1 VSGADCRLCVFDSIS
16 AATEIWVKGKSFS
29 VEHLIQDEALAAE
42 FEGGSI
48 GLFRLAPQDYHRFH
62 SPVQGTIAK
71 TPVKIDGTYF
81 TVNPMA
87 VNEDLDVFTENVRK
101 VSVINLEQSSEKKN
115 EAFDKCV
122 FISIGALL
130 GKCCS
135 LALFVFNRDAMY
147 CAGMYVFQ
155 NVLDSVG

>member
-1 VSGADCRLCVFDSIS
+1 MSSADCRLCVFESIS
-16 AATEIWVKGKSFS
+16 AATQIWVKGKSFS
-29 VEHLIQDEALAAE
+29 VQHLVQDEALAAE

-48 GLFRLAPQDYHRFH
+48 GIFRLAPQDYHRFH
-62 SPVQGTIAK
+62 SPVHGAIAK

-101 VSVINLEQSSEKKN
+101 VSVINLEQSGEKKN

-130 GKCCS
+130 GKC
-135 LALFVFNRDAMY
+135 LLYFLFFI
-147 CAGMYVFQ
+147 
-155 NVLDSVG
+155 L